1 MPSILERLKEHQELG
16 FTPMHMPGHKR
27 NVDCGD
33 YLNELCASLDITEI
47 EGFDNLHKPQG
58 ILAKSMKKASELW
71 GSNESFFLVG
81 GSTCGILAS
90 IRSAVCNGDE
100 IIVARN
106 CHKSVYNAIE
116 LLELNAHFILP
127 TIDEDF
133 GIYGSI
139 TPEQIDFAFK
149 KHPNSKLVILTSPT
163 YEGIISDIKS
173 ICKIAHNYNV
183 PVVVD
188 EAHGA
193 HLSFYNFPKGAI
205 KSGADIVIQSLHKTL
220 PSLTQTAIAHLNSD
234 LISANNLANE
244 LSIFQT
250 SSPSYLLLASI
261 DGCVNLVKEQ
271 GEALFNQWEMA
282 LNLFSKTVKKLK
294 NLSILGYGF
303 DNIKNHKGIFD
314 FDNSK
319 IVISTR
325 NTNLLGTNVAKILRD
340 DYKIEVEMAS
350 AQYLIAMTGLG
361 DKTENILKLANAVL
375 EIDKRCR
382 HKKANESSPI
392 ISTLPKINHKAS
404 KALQLPSQNINI
416 EKSCNKTSAE
426 YVWAYPP
433 GVPIIVPGEEI
444 NQEIINDLQTLKN
457 CGVDV
462 FKTSGYDVNSI
473 KVLL

>member
-1 MPSILERLKEHQELG
+1 MQSILEKLKRYQKLN

-27 NVDCGD
+27 NIDCGD
-33 YLNELCASLDITEI
+33 YLGELCASLDITEI
-47 EGFDNLHKPQG
+47 DGFDNLHKPQG
-58 ILAKSMKKASELW
+58 ILAESMKKASELW
-71 GSNESFFLVG
+71 ESHESFFLVG

-116 LLELNAHFILP
+116 LLELNAHFVLP

-139 TPEQIDFAFK
+139 APEQINFALK
-149 KHPNSKLVILTSPT
+149 KFPNSKLVILTSPT
-163 YEGIISDIKS
+163 YEGIISDIKG
-173 ICKIAHNYNV
+173 ICKIAHNYGI
-183 PVVVD
+183 PVLVD

-205 KSGADIVIQSLHKTL
+205 KSGADIVVQSLHKTL

-234 LISANNLANE
+234 LISCDSLANE

-261 DGCVNLVKEQ
+261 DGCVNLIKEQ
-271 GEALFNQWEMA
+271 GEILFNQWEMA
-282 LNLFSKTVKKLK
+282 LNLFCETAKELK
-294 NLSILGYGF
+294 NLSVLGYGF
-303 DNIKNHKGIFD
+303 DNIKSHKCIFD

-319 IVISTR
+319 IVISTI
-325 NTNLLGTNVAKILRD
+325 NTNLSGTSVAKMLREN
-340 DYKIEVEMAS
+340 YKIEVEMAS

-361 DKTENILKLANAVL
+361 DKPENILKLASAVL
-375 EIDKRCR
+375 EIDKRCE
-382 HKKANESSPI
+382 HKKVKGPSPI
-392 ISTLPKINHKAS
+392 ISTLPKINYKAS
-404 KALQLPSQNINI
+404 KALKLPNQNISI
-416 EKSCNKTSAE
+416 DKACNKTSAE

-433 GVPIIVPGEEI
+433 GIPIIVPGEKI

-457 CGVDV
+457 CGVDI
-462 FKTSGYDVNSI
+462 FKTNGYDVNSI
-473 KVLL
+473 KILL